1 MKLRFTCAFFC
12 AVVAVVACSSSNTT
26 PGTGSSGTAA
36 SCTTAPKLEKDDYC
50 ATCTMSAGAT
60 PAECR
65 PPRVVN
71 ACCTWVQAPEATIA
85 RGVGLNRYS
94 NNDPT
99 VQLGCLDSPDAM
111 GTPKTVT
118 LKGHVRL
125 FSSGG
130 DSAGV
135 KIEIFK
141 EGDNGAL
148 GEKVGQ
154 EFVTTMG
161 DESLAK
167 KEDWLEKCPE
177 TGCIYRPYTY
187 AGVPTETRLV
197 IKTSDAAG
205 GDTWAALYLY
215 NAFFTNSQVT
225 TDATLGEVI
234 VSEPSPGVNPEPISA
249 VAATDINT
257 IASAAG
263 GFTVKADKG
272 LLAGEVHDCGDI
284 RLSGATVD
292 IDAAH
297 EGEMFYFGENETNP
311 LPDKTRGARGT
322 SRLGLF
328 GTLNVTTG
336 VPTRVSAIGNFNGQ
350 TVLVGSSVV
359 QTFPRSVTAIRFR
372 GRRPWQ
378 K

>member
-1 MKLRFTCAFFC
+1 MKSHLSSLFVLVPAL
-12 AVVAVVACSSSNTT
+12 AAACSSSNTT
-26 PGTGSSGTAA
+26 PGGSSGSSSGGAGCDNPIDLA
-36 SCTTAPKLEKDDYC
+36 KDEYC
-50 ATCTMSAGAT
+50 ATCTMSATAT

-65 PPRVVN
+65 PPRTVN
-71 ACCTWVQAPEATIA
+71 ACCTWVQAPEAQVA
-85 RGVGLNRYS
+85 RGVGLHRYS
-94 NNDPT
+94 TDDPN
-99 VQLGCLDSPDAM
+99 VQLGCLDDPEPA
-111 GTPKTVT
+111 GTPKTIT
-118 LKGHVRL
+118 LRGHVRL
-125 FSSGG
+125 FSAGN

-135 KIEIFK
+135 KIEIFR

-148 GEKVGQ
+148 GEKIGT
-154 EFVTTMG
+154 EFVTTAG

-205 GDTWAALYLY
+205 GDQWAALYDY
-215 NAFFTNSQVT
+215 DVWFSNSQVT
-225 TDATLGEVI
+225 TDAQLGEVI
-234 VSEPSPGVNPEPISA
+234 DYEPSA

-257 IASAAG
+257 VASAAG
-263 GFTVKADKG
+263 GFTVKNDKG
-272 LLAGEVHDCGDI
+272 LLAGEVHDCADI

-297 EGEMFYFGENETNP
+297 EGEMFYFGENESNP
-311 LPDKTRGARGT
+311 LPDKSRGARGT

-336 VPTRVSAIGNFNGQ
+336 VPIRVSAIGKVGDQ
-350 TVLVGSSVV
+350 TVLLGSSVV
-359 QTFPRSVTAIRFR
+359 QTFPRSVTSLRFR